1 MIKLY
6 GICGGGVLAFL
17 TFLII
22 FLDCFNDGNRK
33 EHEELVTYRILQAKK
48 AKQKA
53 LFMRRSQ
60 RTAESKK
67 ERPKPFI
74 IQHQGIQIPS
84 NNSHPHPHHN
94 HNHNHHHHHSR
105 YGHRRSPHH
114 THYIHAHS
122 STHHH
127 RSIVYPTSHDLHSTR
142 HNLIDVGVNTAD
154 KYVPI
159 SKSKMPIHVS
169 THDTQTNPEFWDI
182 ERGTQTAR
190 TEGTQTSAMELNRIP
205 GNVTEIIHETTI
217 LKAPRELLGTLKE
230 SMAQQDRDMAIGSD
244 ANELIAFM

>member
-1 MIKLY
+1 VIKLY
-6 GICGGGVLAFL
+6 GICGGGVLAL
-17 TFLII
+17 ITFLII

-60 RTAESKK
+60 RTAESKG

-74 IQHQGIQIPS
+74 IQHQGIQIAS
-84 NNSHPHPHHN
+84 NNSNPQPHH
-94 HNHNHHHHHSR
+94 HHHHHHSR
-105 YGHRRSPHH
+105 YGHHHSPHH
-114 THYIHAHS
+114 THYIPAHS

-142 HNLIDVGVNTAD
+142 HNLINVGVNTLD
-154 KYVPI
+154 KFVPI
-159 SKSKMPIHVS
+159 SKSKAPIRLS
-169 THDTQTNPEFWDI
+169 THDTQTNPELWDI

-190 TEGTQTSAMELNRIP
+190 TEGTQTSTKELNGIP
-205 GNVTEIIHETTI
+205 SNVTEIIHEKTI

-230 SMAQQDRDMAIGSD
+230 SMAQQERDMTIGPDVTD